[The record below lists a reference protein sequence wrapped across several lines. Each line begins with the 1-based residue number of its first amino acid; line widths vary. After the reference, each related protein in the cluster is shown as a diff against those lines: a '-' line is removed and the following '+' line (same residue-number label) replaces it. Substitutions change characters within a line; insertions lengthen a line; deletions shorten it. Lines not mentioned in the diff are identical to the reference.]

1 MKKLAIDIFS
11 DQGYVIVEKAQNYID
26 GDLFEKFTTN
36 ILAMNAAIEA
46 AHAGKAGAGFSVVAE
61 EIRILAETSNT
72 PTSFIKELLNQI
84 SHSIEEISSFSS
96 AHEIMEES
104 VKMKENGDV
113 VHKNVT
119 SLSEASDEILK
130 NTHTMIFHLDEIKES
145 AEGASESATINLGLT
160 ENLNSLVL
168 GYKTE

>member
-1 MKKLAIDIFS
+1 MA
-11 DQGYVIVEKAQNYID
+11 V
-26 GDLFEKFTTN
+26 
-36 ILAMNAAIEA
+36 
-46 AHAGKAGAGFSVVAE
+46 GKGSLNRVVAKTKKS
-61 EIRILAETSNT
+61 EIVT
-72 PTSFIKELLNQI
+72 LLPNNVVDV
-84 SHSIEEISSFSS
+84 EISAIKFSEVKDN
-96 AHEIMEES
+96 ALMEES

-130 NTHTMIFHLDEIKES
+130 NTHTMIFHLNEIKES
-145 AEGASESATINLGLT
+145 AEGASESATINLGLA